1 MKINPITVDKLKDYD
16 WYYSEDHNFW
26 YYYKERKV
34 SDYNYTELDET
45 LDPGIS
51 KIVNFINNQGYKTLP
66 SCEGH
71 KRTFNFCKKA
81 WKNLLSDYKKIR
93 TTGLWLNNCENSNKY
108 YLYDPNWEL
117 PFSYEEFRDIC
128 SGRYEVI
135 GYVGFICEDE
145 KIYNLLDGLF
155 DNSSYVSIKFDGKVI
170 EIFNNS
176 KDDSVRKEN
185 WDLIY
190 RVLREVI

>member
-51 KIVNFINNQGYKTLP
+51 KIVNFINSQGFKTLP

-81 WKNLLSDYKKIR
+81 WKSLLSDQKKIR
-93 TTGLWLNNCENSNKY
+93 TTGLWLNNCENNNKY
-108 YLYDPNWEL
+108 YLYDTNWEL

-155 DNSSYVSIKFDGKVI
+155 DNSAYVSVKFDGKVI

-176 KDDSVRKEN
+176 KSDSVRKEN
-185 WDLIY
+185 WSLIY
-190 RVLREVI
+190 DVLEEVL

>member
-51 KIVNFINNQGYKTLP
+51 KIVNFINSQGFKTLP

-81 WKNLLSDYKKIR
+81 WKSLLSDQKKIR

-108 YLYDPNWEL
+108 YLYDTNWEL

-135 GYVGFICEDE
+135 GYVGFICDDE

-155 DNSSYVSIKFDGKVI
+155 DNSAYVSVKFDGKVI

-176 KDDSVRKEN
+176 KSDSTRKEN

-190 RVLREVI
+190 RVLREVL